1 MSYLRGEPFSLY
13 PDFPTGGSIDASR
26 YNDGQRGGVV
36 KVRAKIEK
44 LDPKTLVI
52 REVPFT
58 KTAESVQDS
67 ITKAVEKGKLKIRRV
82 DDMTSSQV

>member
-1 MSYLRGEPFSLY
+1 M
-13 PDFPTGGSIDASR
+13 
-26 YNDGQRGGVV
+26 V

-82 DDMTSSQV
+82 DDMTSSQVEIQVHLAPARRATKPSTPSMPSQTAR

>member
-1 MSYLRGEPFSLY
+1 M
-13 PDFPTGGSIDASR
+13 
-26 YNDGQRGGVV
+26 
-36 KVRAKIEK
+36 RAKIEK

-67 ITKAVEKGKLKIRRV
+67 ITKAVEKGLSLIHI
-82 DDMTSSQV
+82 